1 MKEGWRHE
9 PKYALKYQNKIIF
22 QLVVPTRS
30 SNCVCNRLQSIN
42 VWYSYVCAFSVFGLR
57 IPSKG
62 CSPLFSSAIRYV
74 VGRWPKPHSPF
85 GLRVP
90 IDMKSHQSHLT
101 SLSNGYVMK
110 ANEIVEKKEIR
121 LVSEFVWRC
130 MRYWSLMLR
139 FWIITTRTRSS
150 RMNQVDFCDGKRKY
164 AIVTT
169 IYMVSKFA
177 GRRSGSTVH

>member
-1 MKEGWRHE
+1 MIRAKLRVNLNMKQFTSVGCTYSFQQLCMQSVA
-9 PKYALKYQNKIIF
+9 KYTY
-22 QLVVPTRS
+22 
-30 SNCVCNRLQSIN
+30 
-42 VWYSYVCAFSVFGLR
+42 VWYSYVCAFSVFGVR

-62 CSPLFSSAIRYV
+62 CSLLFSSAIRYV

-85 GLRVP
+85 GLRVA

-139 FWIITTRTRSS
+139 FWIITTTTRSS

-169 IYMVSKFA
+169 IYIWWA
-177 GRRSGSTVH
+177 NLLAEDQDQLSTN